1 MAPFFYYS
9 LLSLAFILTLKILL
23 QTQSRRLKNLP
34 PGPSTLP
41 IIGNLHHLKPPIHR
55 TFSALSQTYGD
66 IISLWFGSRLVVVVS
81 DPSLV
86 QECFAKND
94 LVLANRPR
102 FLAGKYLF
110 YNYTTLGSASYGD
123 HWRNLRR
130 ITTIDVLS
138 THRLNSFL
146 GIRRDETKRLVSKL
160 GQDATRGDGG
170 FAKVELRSRLTEM
183 TFNEMMRMISGK
195 RYYGEDCDVTD
206 ADEARQF
213 REIISEMLMLMGA
226 NNKADFLP
234 LLRYT
239 PTLTLFDFEDLEKRL
254 KRIAKRADA
263 FLQSLIEE
271 HRSGKHGTA
280 DTMIDHLL
288 KLGESQPEYYSDLM
302 IKGLIQAMLL
312 AGTDTSA
319 VTIEWVMSELLNN
332 PEALK
337 KAKEEIESN
346 IGKERLVDEQDLP
359 KLPYLQNIISE
370 TLRLHPPAPLLLPH
384 ESSEDCT
391 IGGYHIP
398 RGTIVL
404 TNAWLI
410 HRDPKLWTDPTS
422 FKPERFEKEG
432 ELNKLIA
439 FGLGRRACPG
449 LALAQRTVGFTMA
462 LLIQCFEW
470 ERESEEKLDMM
481 EDKGI
486 TMPKRIPLRAIC
498 KSLPIVNDVMK

>member
-1 MAPFFYYS
+1 MAPFLYYS
-9 LLSLAFILTLKILL
+9 LLFLAFTLTIKILL
-23 QTQSRRLKNLP
+23 QAQSRRPKNLP
-34 PGPSTLP
+34 PGPPPFPL
-41 IIGNLHHLKPPIHR
+41 IGNLHRLKPPIHR
-55 TFSALSQTYGD
+55 SISALCRTYGD
-66 IISLWFGSRLVVVVS
+66 IVSLWFGSRLVVVVS
-81 DPSLV
+81 SPSLV
-86 QECFAKND
+86 QECFGRND
-94 LVLANRPR
+94 VVLANRPR
-102 FLAGKYLF
+102 
-110 YNYTTLGSASYGD
+110 SASYGD

-138 THRLNSFL
+138 THRLNSFV
-146 GIRRDETKRLVSKL
+146 GIRRDEARRLVARL
-160 GQDATRGDGG
+160 GQDATCREGE
-170 FAKVELRSRLTEM
+170 ALKKVALRPRLTEM
-183 TFNEMMRMISGK
+183 TFNAMMRMISGK
-195 RYYGEDCDVTD
+195 RYYGDDCDVTD
-206 ADEARQF
+206 AEEAKQF
-213 REIISEMLMLMGA
+213 REIISEMLSLLGA
-226 NNKADFLP
+226 NNKGDFLP
-234 LLRYT
+234 LLR
-239 PTLTLFDFEDLEKRL
+239 LFDFDDLEKRL

-271 HRSGKHGTA
+271 HRSGKHGNA

-288 KLGESQPEYYSDLM
+288 KLGESQPEYYSDHM
-302 IKGLIQAMLL
+302 IKGLIQSVFPELSFGLHYECAFRQAMLL

-332 PEALK
+332 PEVLK
-337 KAKEEIESN
+337 KAKDEIDTQ
-346 IGKERLVDEQDLP
+346 IGKDRLVEEQDLS

-398 RGTIVL
+398 RNTIVL

-410 HRDPKLWTDPTS
+410 HSDPKLWSDPMS
-422 FKPERFEKEG
+422 FMPERFEKEG
-432 ELNKLIA
+432 EVNKLIT

-449 LALAQRTVGFTMA
+449 LGLAQRTVGFTMA

-486 TMPKRIPLRAIC
+486 TMPKLIPLQAMA
-498 KSLPIVNDVMK
+498 KSRPIVNDVMK